1 MSLPWL
7 RTLEPPATSPW
18 WSLSLPPVCLWKVPF
33 MEGTWGLFAGIV
45 RQWERG
51 LLPLDLRQKEL
62 RDVLSLRQP
71 PASGWVP
78 GTTRVQKGLQRLCPL
93 PCMVTPPPQRRTE
106 SGCDHRACLLQ
117 VAAYGG
123 KLRYSLSYTAG
134 AQGSPLSDPDV
145 QITVSTWV
153 PHQAD
158 RRERQRQ
165 GTPSVFLSSRSSTQL
180 TRHPPTGRAHAPT
193 PPFGHYPGRGPAGRR
208 WGQWAPT

>member
-1 MSLPWL
+1 MSCHLGNHRPL
-7 RTLEPPATSPW
+7 VGCQGPHGYKKASRGSAPSPV
-18 WSLSLPPVCLWKVPF
+18 WS
-33 MEGTWGLFAGIV
+33 
-45 RQWERG
+45 
-51 LLPLDLRQKEL
+51 
-62 RDVLSLRQP
+62 
-71 PASGWVP
+71 
-78 GTTRVQKGLQRLCPL
+78 
-93 PCMVTPPPQRRTE
+93 PPPQRRTE

-193 PPFGHYPGRGPAGRR
+193 PPFGHYPGRGPAGRQ